1 MPGASDYRFEL
12 VCAQDLPMLHDW
24 LLRPHVAQWRG
35 PAESI
40 EQLHAD
46 HVAGQGAPGAT
57 LAYIASLNGE
67 PVGFI
72 QSYVA
77 MGSGHGWWE
86 DVTDPGV
93 RGIDQFLAHADE
105 GLFTL
110 ISGIALPGLGAG
122 CKAPMRS
129 KVGTLQARATPQTAP
144 RPGNPK
150 GRPLPARH
158 SSLRSLR
165 VQGHTQG
172 ARLDWH
178 TGKSLRDPEIR
189 VNRPW
194 LNQGMGRA
202 MVRAFTAQLLA
213 DPAVSLVQTDPSPV
227 NARAI
232 RCYVRAGFQPVR
244 EVITPDGA
252 ALLMRCVRTSLDR

>member
-1 MPGASDYRFEL
+1 MGGATQLPGASEFRFEL
-12 VCAQDLPMLHDW
+12 VRAQDLPVLHGW
-24 LLRPHVAQWRG
+24 LQRPHVAQWWG
-35 PAESI
+35 PAESMD
-40 EQLHAD
+40 QLHAD
-46 HVAGQGAPGAT
+46 YVADQRVPGAT

-93 RGIDQFLAHADE
+93 RGIDQFLAHAD
-105 GLFTL
+105 
-110 ISGIALPGLGAG
+110 
-122 CKAPMRS
+122 
-129 KVGTLQARATPQTAP
+129 Q
-144 RPGNPK
+144 
-150 GRPLPARH
+150 
-158 SSLRSLR
+158 
-165 VQGHTQG
+165 
-172 ARLDWH
+172 
-178 TGKSLRDPEIR
+178 
-189 VNRPW
+189 

-202 MVRAFTAQLLA
+202 MVRAFTERLLA
-213 DPAVSLVQTDPSPV
+213 DPAVSLVQTDPSPD

-252 ALLMRCVRTSLDR
+252 ALLMHCVRTSLNR